1 MFLAKYL
8 LRCTWKSYFWEIWN
22 FLECG
27 DRTKVLDRRCSH
39 SAAKSRATRA
49 EWWEQRMAAEK
60 SVLTHFSSSSFLD
73 ETHFFGKRNKENR
86 TRHSGREKMFFGA
99 KVGHLICHDWRVF
112 RCLTRI
118 IITSLII
125 AINSRNLMMFL
136 RYSPPSHRL
145 SHRLDNQRCVWRS
158 TQWPF
163 CGPPLT
169 SGEFVSWW
177 GHKIGSYSPVNLHWT
192 SLSV

>member
-1 MFLAKYL
+1 MGIEPRSLIDAEASRPPSQGQLELNDENKGWLPKNLYL
-8 LRCTWKSYFWEIWN
+8 PISLLLLFS
-22 FLECG
+22 
-27 DRTKVLDRRCSH
+27 TKPI
-39 SAAKSRATRA
+39 
-49 EWWEQRMAAEK
+49 
-60 SVLTHFSSSSFLD
+60 
-73 ETHFFGKRNKENR
+73 FFGKRNKENR
-86 TRHSGREKMFFGA
+86 TRHSGREKMLFGA

-136 RYSPPSHRL
+136 HYSPPSHRL
-145 SHRLDNQRCVWRS
+145 SHRLDNQQCVWRS

-169 SGEFVSWW
+169 SGEFVS
-177 GHKIGSYSPVNLHWT
+177 
-192 SLSV
+192 

>member
-1 MFLAKYL
+1 
-8 LRCTWKSYFWEIWN
+8 
-22 FLECG
+22 
-27 DRTKVLDRRCSH
+27 
-39 SAAKSRATRA
+39 
-49 EWWEQRMAAEK
+49 MAAEK

-136 RYSPPSHRL
+136 HYSPHPIVSLTDLIISGAYGAAHSGRFVVRRL
-145 SHRLDNQRCVWRS
+145 QVA
-158 TQWPF
+158 
-163 CGPPLT
+163 
-169 SGEFVSWW
+169 
-177 GHKIGSYSPVNLHWT
+177 
-192 SLSV
+192 SLSADGGTR